1 MNKNAELLP
10 LCQFTKYKAGLINL
24 AQIPNELQE
33 TNDKQ
38 VSIIFLTWLVHI
50 LEACNY

>member
-1 MNKNAELLP
+1 MNKNAKLLP

-38 VSIIFLTWLVHI
+38 SLGI
-50 LEACNY
+50 